1 MAEINLNLIDNT
13 WTLFIDRDG
22 VINRRI
28 PNDYV
33 VVWEQFEF
41 HAGVLD
47 AIKYFSGRF
56 KHIFIVTNQQG
67 IGKGLM
73 SEVELAILHHKMLT
87 AIEEAGGRIDRV
99 YYCPSI
105 RTDNDP
111 MRKPAPGMGLLAQ
124 IDYPEV
130 DFSKAIMAGD
140 TRPDME
146 FGRNLNMF
154 TALIAENGTY
164 EIVDDELV
172 DLRFQ
177 GLSEFAAAIQ
187 KSSSLNNPL

>member
-1 MAEINLNLIDNT
+1 MPEVNLNLVDDS

-22 VINRRI
+22 VINHRI

-33 VVWEQFEF
+33 VVWEQFTF
-41 HAGVLD
+41 HEGVLE
-47 AIKYFSGRF
+47 AIKYFATRF

-67 IGKGLM
+67 VGKGLM

-87 AIEEAGGRIDRV
+87 AIEEAGGRVDRI

-111 MRKPAPGMGLLAQ
+111 MRKPSPGMGLLAQ
-124 IDYPEV
+124 VYYPGFDV
-130 DFSKAIMAGD
+130 SKAIMAGD

-154 TALIAENGTY
+154 TVLISENGSF
-164 EIVDDELV
+164 EAVDDSFV
-172 DLRFQ
+172 DLRFH
-177 GLSEFAAAIQ
+177 GLKEFATTLQ
-187 KSSSLNNPL
+187 KTSFIK

>member
-1 MAEINLNLIDNT
+1 MPEIDLNLIDDS

-33 VVWEQFEF
+33 VVWEQFAFLE
-41 HAGVLD
+41 GVLD
-47 AIKYFSGRF
+47 AIQYFAGRF

-87 AIEEAGGRIDRV
+87 AIEAAGGRVDRV

-111 MRKPAPGMGLLAQ
+111 MRKPAPGMGLLAKV
-124 IDYPEV
+124 DYPDV

-140 TRPDME
+140 TQPDME
-146 FGRNLNMF
+146 FGRNLNMI
-154 TALIAENGTY
+154 TALIAENGTF
-164 EIVDDELV
+164 EEVDQAFV
-172 DLRFQ
+172 DLRFM
-177 GLSEFAAAIQ
+177 GLKEFAAAL
-187 KSSSLNNPL
+187 KKCTPLK

>member
-1 MAEINLNLIDNT
+1 MAEIDLNLIDNT

-47 AIKYFSGRF
+47 ALIYFASRF

-87 AIEEAGGRIDRV
+87 AIEEAGGRVDRV

-111 MRKPAPGMGLLAQ
+111 MRKPEPGMGLLAR
-124 IDYPEV
+124 IDYPDV

-140 TRPDME
+140 TRPDMG
-146 FGRNLNMF
+146 FGRNLNMI
-154 TALIAENGTY
+154 TALIAENGSY
-164 EIVDDELV
+164 EEVDDAFV
-172 DLRFQ
+172 DLRFM
-177 GLSEFAAAIQ
+177 GLKELATAL
-187 KSSSLNNPL
+187 KNSSPLK

>member
-1 MAEINLNLIDNT
+1 MPEYNLSLIDNN

-33 VVWEQFEF
+33 VVWEQFTF
-41 HAGVLD
+41 HEGVLD
-47 AIKYFSGRF
+47 ALKYFSSRF

-87 AIEEAGGRIDRV
+87 AIEDAGGRVDRV

-111 MRKPAPGMGLLAQ
+111 MRKPSPGMGLLAQ
-124 IDYPEV
+124 VDYPDV
-130 DFSKAIMAGD
+130 DFSKAIMVGD

-146 FGRNLNMF
+146 FGRNLNML

-164 EIVDDELV
+164 DFVDDDMV
-172 DLRFQ
+172 DARYQ
-177 GLSEFAAAIQ
+177 GLKAFAEAL
-187 KSSSLNNPL
+187 KTSSPSNNSL

>member
-1 MAEINLNLIDNT
+1 MAEIDLKLIDNT

-41 HAGVLD
+41 LDGVLD
-47 AIKYFSGRF
+47 ALAYFATRF
-56 KHIFIVTNQQG
+56 NHIFIVTNQQG

-73 SEVELAILHHKMLT
+73 SEIELAILHHKMLT
-87 AIEEAGGRIDRV
+87 AIEEAGGRIDRI
-99 YYCPSI
+99 YYCPSM

-111 MRKPAPGMGLLAQ
+111 MRKPAPGMGLLARV
-124 IDYPEV
+124 DYPDV

-146 FGRNLNMF
+146 FGRNLNIT
-154 TALIAENGTY
+154 TALIAENGTF
-164 EIVDDELV
+164 EDVEEGFV

-177 GLSEFAAAIQ
+177 GLKEFAAELKKYA
-187 KSSSLNNPL
+187 SL

>member
-1 MAEINLNLIDNT
+1 MSEIDLNIIDDS

-33 VVWEQFEF
+33 VVWEQFVF
-41 HAGVLD
+41 HKGVLD
-47 AIKYFSGRF
+47 AIQYFAERF

-87 AIEEAGGRIDRV
+87 AIEEAGGRVDRV

-105 RTDNDP
+105 RTDDDP
-111 MRKPAPGMGLLAQ
+111 MRKPAPGMGLLAKV
-124 IDYPEV
+124 DYPDI

-140 TRPDME
+140 TQPDME
-146 FGRNLNMF
+146 FGRNLNMI
-154 TALIAENGTY
+154 TALIAENGTF
-164 EIVDDELV
+164 EDVDNTFV

-177 GLSEFAAAIQ
+177 GLKEFAETLKKCIQ
-187 KSSSLNNPL
+187 LK

>member
-1 MAEINLNLIDNT
+1 MSEIDLNLIDDS

-33 VVWEQFEF
+33 VVWEQFAFLE
-41 HAGVLD
+41 GVLD
-47 AIKYFSGRF
+47 AIQYFAGRF

-87 AIEEAGGRIDRV
+87 AIEAAGGRVDRV

-111 MRKPAPGMGLLAQ
+111 MRKPAPGMGLLAKV
-124 IDYPEV
+124 DYPDV

-140 TRPDME
+140 TQPDME
-146 FGRNLNMF
+146 FGRNLNMI
-154 TALIAENGTY
+154 TALIAENGTF
-164 EIVDDELV
+164 EEVDQAFV
-172 DLRFQ
+172 DLRFL
-177 GLSEFAAAIQ
+177 GLKEFAAAL
-187 KSSSLNNPL
+187 KKCTPLK

>member
-1 MAEINLNLIDNT
+1 MPEINLNLIDDS

-33 VVWEQFEF
+33 VVWEQFVF
-41 HAGVLD
+41 HEGVLD
-47 AIKYFSGRF
+47 AIRYFASRF

-87 AIEEAGGRIDRV
+87 AIEEAGGRVDRV
-99 YYCPSI
+99 YYCASI

-111 MRKPAPGMGLLAQ
+111 LRKPAPGMGLLAK
-124 IDYPEV
+124 IDYP
-130 DFSKAIMAGD
+130 DINFSKAIMAGD
-140 TRPDME
+140 TKPDME
-146 FGRNLNMF
+146 FGRNLNMS
-154 TALIAENGTY
+154 TALIAENGSF
-164 EIVDDELV
+164 EKVENAFV

-177 GLSEFAAAIQ
+177 GLQGFAEAL
-187 KSSSLNNPL
+187 KNSTPLK

>member
-1 MAEINLNLIDNT
+1 MPEINLNIIDDS

-33 VVWEQFEF
+33 VVWEQFVF
-41 HAGVLD
+41 HEGVLD
-47 AIKYFSGRF
+47 AIRYFAGRF
-56 KHIFIVTNQQG
+56 KHIFIITNQQG

-87 AIEEAGGRIDRV
+87 AIEEVGGRVDRV

-111 MRKPAPGMGLLAQ
+111 MRKPAPGMGLLTK
-124 IDYPEV
+124 IDYPDV

-140 TRPDME
+140 TKPDME
-146 FGRNLNMF
+146 FGRNLNMT
-154 TALIAENGTY
+154 TALIAENGSF
-164 EIVDDELV
+164 EKVGKAFV
-172 DLRFQ
+172 DLRFL
-177 GLSEFAAAIQ
+177 GLKGFAEAL
-187 KSSSLNNPL
+187 KNSTPFK

>member
-1 MAEINLNLIDNT
+1 MPDFNLNLIDNN

-33 VVWEQFEF
+33 VVWEQFSF
-41 HAGVLD
+41 HEGVLD
-47 AIKYFSGRF
+47 ALKYFASRF
-56 KHIFIVTNQQG
+56 NHIFIVTNQQG

-73 SEVELAILHHKMLT
+73 SEVDLAILHHKMLT
-87 AIEEAGGRIDRV
+87 AIEEAGGRVDRV
-99 YYCPSI
+99 YYCPSV
-105 RTDNDP
+105 RTDFDP
-111 MRKPAPGMGLLAQ
+111 MRKPEPGMGLLAQ
-124 IDYPEV
+124 IDYPDV

-146 FGRNLNMF
+146 FGRNLNML
-154 TALIAENGTY
+154 TALIAENGKY

-172 DLRFQ
+172 DARYQ
-177 GLSEFAAAIQ
+177 GLKAFAEALK
-187 KSSSLNNPL
+187 KSSPSNNPL